1 MTREEIFDK
10 AILGLMAQGKLG
22 RRGKF
27 WNSYTDGC
35 AIGQLMAEEQR
46 IKYDEARCAFV
57 ENIVRDFPNDKLAL
71 ELAPETEFCAELQ
84 FAHDVADDLCDF
96 IKQAKQ
102 LATKYNLTFPG
113 ELK

>member
-1 MTREEIFDK
+1 MTKQEIFDK

-35 AIGQLMAEEQR
+35 AIGQLMTKEQR
-46 IKYDEARCAFV
+46 IKFDEARCIFV
-57 ENIVRDFPNDKLAL
+57 EDIISGFPNDELAL
-71 ELAPETEFCAELQ
+71 ELAPEAEFCAALQ
-84 FAHDVADDLCDF
+84 FAHDGADSLRGF
-96 IKQAKQ
+96 LKQAKH

-113 ELK
+113 ELQ